1 MSLTTHSISI
11 AEFIPLLKQ
20 NAADYLQFVPILPKK
35 DAPAFKSQRCE
46 TRARMDTKDPF
57 VKVIFYA
64 RDLYV
69 VNGPFDPEQSKFK
82 KENPDDVTMT
92 LSMNNSGTYGEF
104 IELFNVERDRQIKA
118 MKGTP
123 GIPSKPENEKWVEMI
138 MDCHSDKS
146 HKDRAGKQF
155 TDPKDSSRFDKQ
167 ARVKLDFSVWSEKM
181 RGGLA
186 GRPKSTLEDFT
197 TGKMND
203 AETAIVYEPLM
214 HDGLPVSAANAHK
227 AIRSGTEIIEA
238 YISLES
244 TTFSNVG
251 VITNQL
257 LTRAVVAVSAAKTF
271 EPAEKRAAKPNN
283 DLLERVER
291 LKAEKAAAIAKLE
304 AEALQTASAD
314 TASTEVK
321 ASLANL
327 EKVVD
332 DALAPAPSVL
342 DNIASVI
349 DNL

>member
-1 MSLTTHSISI
+1 MSLTTHSIAI
-11 AEFIPLLKQ
+11 ADFIPLLKQ

-35 DAPAFKSQRCE
+35 DAPAFKSQHCE
-46 TRARMDTKDPF
+46 TRARVDTKDPF

-69 VNGPFDPEQSKFK
+69 VNGPFDPDHSKFK
-82 KENPDDVTMT
+82 KDNVNDVALT
-92 LSMNNSGTYGEF
+92 LSINNSGLYGEF
-104 IELFNVERDRQIKA
+104 IELFNTERDRQIKS

-138 MDCHSDKS
+138 TDCYSDKA

-155 TDPKDSSRFDKQ
+155 TDPKDSSRADKQ
-167 ARVKLDFSVWSEKM
+167 TRVKLDFSVWSEKM

-186 GRPKSTLEDFT
+186 GRPKSTVEDFT

-203 AETAIVYEPLM
+203 DGTAIVYELLL
-214 HDGLPVSAANAHK
+214 HEGSPVNASNAHK

-238 YISLES
+238 YISLDNTS
-244 TTFSNVG
+244 FANVG

-257 LTRAVVAVSAAKTF
+257 LTRAVVAVPAAKVY
-271 EPAEKRAAKPNN
+271 ESIEKRAAKPNN

-291 LKAEKAAAIAKLE
+291 LKAEKAAAIAKQE
-304 AEALQTASAD
+304 AESQ
-314 TASTEVK
+314 
-321 ASLANL
+321 LAAETPLATL

-332 DALAPAPSVL
+332 EALEPSVL
-342 DNIASVI
+342 DNIAGVI